1 MIEITKRKGYT
12 EGMWGVKTMVENN
25 KRRHRACF
33 TGHRPHKLHQPE
45 SVVIAALE
53 AKIRE
58 AIDDGFVTF
67 ISGMAWGVDIWA
79 AEIVLRL
86 KAEGHPIHLIA
97 AVPYEG
103 FEKSWDDDWKQRYH
117 EALAAA
123 DLVKYVCEHYH
134 RGCYQIR
141 NEWMVDRS
149 ARLIAAYTGE
159 KGGTK
164 NTVDYAARKGVQT
177 VFVL

>member
-1 MIEITKRKGYT
+1 MGSEAELRL
-12 EGMWGVKTMVENN
+12 
-25 KRRHRACF
+25 HRVCF
-33 TGHRPHKLHQPE
+33 TGHRPHKLYHPE
-45 SVVIAALE
+45 TVVIAALE
-53 AKIRE
+53 TKIRE
-58 AIDDGFVTF
+58 SINEGFVTF

-86 KAEGHPIHLIA
+86 KSEGHPIHLIA
-97 AVPYEG
+97 AVPYDG
-103 FEKSWDDDWKQRYH
+103 FEKSWDNDWKQRYKAVL
-117 EALAAA
+117 ESA
-123 DLVKYVCEHYH
+123 DLVKYICPHYH
-134 RGCYQIR
+134 RGCFQIR

-164 NTVDYAARKGVQT
+164 NTVDYAARKGVQI